1 MKYTLSH
8 EWIQI
13 QDNIAIVGISDFVRK
28 EFGEIV
34 YVELPS
40 VGKIIDAGEEVVV
53 LESTKSAVDIY
64 SPVSGIITA
73 VNLDLQKDLSLINFF
88 AETSGWL
95 FQIKLRDLSE
105 YENFLQPEEYRNL
118 IQI

>member
-13 QDNIAIVGISDFVRK
+13 QDDIAIVGISDFVRK

-40 VGKIIDAGEEVVV
+40 VGKIVDAGEEVVV

>member
-1 MKYTLSH
+1 M
-8 EWIQI
+8 
-13 QDNIAIVGISDFVRK
+13 
-28 EFGEIV
+28 
-34 YVELPS
+34 
-40 VGKIIDAGEEVVV
+40 

-73 VNLDLQKDLSLINFF
+73 VNLELQKDLSLINFF

-105 YENFLQPEEYRNL
+105 YENFLHPEEYRNL